1 MKEQNASGRTELED
15 MAGTLQFLL
24 CAVVVT
30 GLWVTSPELCR
41 SKGFRAG
48 GSEPHTAEE
57 ELRAWLMVW
66 KPYGDQFQ
74 CLLLFW
80 DSTRVFCKP

>member
-30 GLWVTSPELCR
+30 GLFWVSSPELGWVALSLTWQRRNCGPGECY
-41 SKGFRAG
+41 SG
-48 GSEPHTAEE
+48 
-57 ELRAWLMVW
+57 
-66 KPYGDQFQ
+66 
-74 CLLLFW
+74 
-80 DSTRVFCKP
+80 